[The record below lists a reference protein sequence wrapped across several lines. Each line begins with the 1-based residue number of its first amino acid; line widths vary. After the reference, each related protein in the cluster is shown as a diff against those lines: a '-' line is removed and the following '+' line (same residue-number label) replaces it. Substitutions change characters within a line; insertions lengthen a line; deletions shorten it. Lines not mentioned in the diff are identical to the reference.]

1 MATEWQ
7 MPQPGSACA
16 TCAHAFEP
24 GEAFRACLYESDT
37 GYQRRD
43 YCTRCEPPPEPAA
56 LATWQTRRPI
66 PTKKV
71 QIFDRAAM
79 YEFFRGLEADPRPEK
94 VQFRFVLALLLWRK
108 RVIKLDR
115 SLTVGEHEEWE
126 FSVPATGEVH
136 RVARPDLAEEELERL
151 SGQLEQLLASPPGE
165 SETASTGRDPVENQ
179 PAAPEE

>member
-1 MATEWQ
+1 M
-7 MPQPGSACA
+7 
-16 TCAHAFEP
+16 
-24 GEAFRACLYESDT
+24 
-37 GYQRRD
+37 
-43 YCTRCEPPPEPAA
+43 
-56 LATWQTRRPI
+56 
-66 PTKKV
+66 
-71 QIFDRAAM
+71 
-79 YEFFRGLEADPRPEK
+79 
-94 VQFRFVLALLLWRK
+94 WRK